1 MIILCLDN
9 ALVRYY
15 QQVHD
20 LQWMRKKDVS
30 CFQSYLSDQHQ
41 TRADKRFVHC
51 LPSVWL
57 LCIPSLSSV
66 PESSV
71 LLSDC
76 HSTWQSICP
85 SVNLSVCPSC
95 LFVRP
100 VCLSVT
106 YVFPSSWLP
115 SLFFCCLSLNAW
127 CKINHPRSLAFPGI
141 GVISRTDPVIPV
153 RYENHIICVFWF
165 LQLISVFVCSVIID
179 KNIIDNNR

>member
-1 MIILCLDN
+1 M
-9 ALVRYY
+9 
-15 QQVHD
+15 
-20 LQWMRKKDVS
+20 
-30 CFQSYLSDQHQ
+30 
-41 TRADKRFVHC
+41 
-51 LPSVWL
+51 
-57 LCIPSLSSV
+57 
-66 PESSV
+66 
-71 LLSDC
+71 LLSDIISRFTIC
-76 HSTWQSICP
+76 SEWEKKMFPVFNLISVTSIRQGQTKD
-85 SVNLSVCPSC
+85 SSIVCPQSDYFVYRLCLLFLSLPSSCLTATRHDSRFVLPSTC